1 MEKEKCNNE
10 LILENEKKLKE
21 LSEEY
26 FFLSKSDTLEK
37 SKVFEEIMKIQQKLS
52 QLKKA
57 TN

>member
-1 MEKEKCNNE
+1 MEKEKCNSE

-26 FFLSKSDTLEK
+26 FFLSKSDTNAK
-37 SKVFEEIMKIQQKLS
+37 SKVYEEIIKIQQKLS
-52 QLKKA
+52 QLKKV